1 MVGFPPY
8 LITNDEWGYHK
19 MVFKD
24 KKYML
29 LFLAPAI
36 ILITVFLYYPLFRTF
51 IYSLTDYSQWSPKFN
66 YIGFENYK
74 RLIADPVIYIS
85 LRNTLILL
93 IGCIVV
99 EVGFALIL
107 AMLVDSIRKGF
118 KFFRM
123 VYFFPVVI
131 SGSAIGLMFYLAFQ
145 YEYGL
150 MNNIL
155 MTMGFEKINWV
166 TEQSAMYLVL
176 IPVLWQYVGFYFVI
190 FLTAMASIPQDIF
203 ESAMMDGITGF
214 KKAVYI
220 VVPMIWEVIATA
232 IGLVIAGSLKV
243 FDVVFVMT
251 NGGPLDAS
259 QLLSTYLQQQAF
271 VYNNQG
277 YGSTIA
283 VGIIVLG
290 LLVYVLSNKLTQKEQ
305 ITY

>member
-166 TEQSAMYLVL
+166 TEQSACADSCSVAVCRLLFCNISYSHGKHTPGH
-176 IPVLWQYVGFYFVI
+176 IRI
-190 FLTAMASIPQDIF
+190 CN
-203 ESAMMDGITGF
+203 DGRYYR
-214 KKAVYI
+214 V
-220 VVPMIWEVIATA
+220 
-232 IGLVIAGSLKV
+232 
-243 FDVVFVMT
+243 
-251 NGGPLDAS
+251 
-259 QLLSTYLQQQAF
+259 
-271 VYNNQG
+271 
-277 YGSTIA
+277 
-283 VGIIVLG
+283 
-290 LLVYVLSNKLTQKEQ
+290 
-305 ITY
+305 